1 VSTADLT
8 LRAFT
13 EAVASDAPTPGGGS
27 AGAVAGALAS
37 ALVAKVAAV
46 CKRRADNG
54 DPLLGDINAQATA
67 HLSALFT
74 LADRDADSYDI
85 VVAAY
90 RLPKATDSEKH
101 ARRQAVQQAL
111 RTATEVPLESA
122 ERCAEVIQLAEALT
136 SLAHGPVVSDLEVA
150 RALARSSLASVSAI
164 AQANLAELRD
174 PAYVSETAA
183 RLDRL
188 TALAQTGAAR

>member
-1 VSTADLT
+1 MTTADLT
-8 LRAFT
+8 LRAFS

-27 AGAVAGALAS
+27 TGAVAGALAS

-46 CKRRADNG
+46 CTRRAENG
-54 DPLLGDINAQATA
+54 DPILHDINAQATA
-67 HLSALFT
+67 HRSALFT
-74 LADRDADSYDI
+74 LADGDADSYDV

-90 RLPKATDSEKH
+90 RLPKATDDQKRS
-101 ARRQAVQQAL
+101 RRAAVQSAL
-111 RTATEVPLESA
+111 RAATEVPLESA
-122 ERCAEVIQLAEALT
+122 ERCAEVIQLAEALAP
-136 SLAHGPVVSDLEVA
+136 LAHGPVVSDLAVA
-150 RALARSSLASVSAI
+150 RALARSSLVSVSAI

-188 TALAQTGAAR
+188 TAFSQTGAAR

>member
-1 VSTADLT
+1 MNTADLT
-8 LRAFT
+8 LREFT
-13 EAVASDAPTPGGGS
+13 DAVASDAPTPGGGS

-46 CKRRADNG
+46 CTRRAEHA
-54 DPLLGDINAQATA
+54 DPLLGDINAQANE
-67 HLSALFT
+67 HRSALFT
-74 LADRDADSYDI
+74 LADRDADSYEV

-90 RLPKATDSEKH
+90 RLPKATDDQKRS
-101 ARRQAVQQAL
+101 RRDAVQRAL
-111 RTATEVPLESA
+111 RAATEVPLESA

-136 SLAHGPVVSDLEVA
+136 PLAHGPVVSDLEVA